1 MTTPAA
7 LAPSRRS
14 LWEQRPEGFA
24 LFVGVVTVAQAS
36 LLVPSWPQKPGWAL
50 AATVVFAWS
59 IAAALVLIRTDRR
72 AWLAAV
78 PAYSFMA
85 VVALWREADG
95 GAASGFAPMLGV
107 AVLWLALHGSRVQV
121 WLSVLGVALIM
132 LGPILLVGAPDYPV
146 SDLRRAVLWVLL
158 AALLGP
164 VTHKVVQERA
174 ALEPARARLDGLL
187 EAATGHSV
195 VATDLDGVVTV
206 FSTGA
211 ERLFGRRAAD
221 VEGRVRLVDLLDGDE
236 LDRLA
241 TERGAASRLEGL
253 THVARAGGTE
263 TRDWTWVGAHGERVP
278 VSASTSAVRDADGR
292 VTGYIT
298 IATDQT
304 AQHAALDE
312 LREREELWR
321 LLVESLPATT
331 VGLLDEHLAWIAVS
345 GPYLAQAGSTSASLT
360 GRLAGGTLADDGTRA
375 RVRGLLDRGRTAAV
389 SEVVEVQPG
398 IWLEIDALPV
408 HGSGSRV
415 LVVAR
420 DVSER
425 QRQQEER
432 EALLTAVAAEER
444 RFRALFEDAPTGVVL
459 SPGPGA
465 PAGGTV
471 EVNRAFARLLGT
483 EDGRV
488 PGGSLLP
495 LVHPEDRDVARAA
508 WSGAEH
514 GTFQARLRHVSGRYL
529 WTEVH
534 HTPVATAGAE
544 ADVVLSQVVDVTT
557 RHAAERALLEALEQ
571 QRAAA
576 EALREADAVRTDVMA
591 SVSHE
596 LRTPLTSIRGYV
608 EVLADEATGLTEEER
623 AMLDVVGRN
632 AQALMSL
639 VDDLVVLSRLDDP
652 GATSALR
659 QVRVDVGSAVHAAA
673 RTVLPSVQARAQ
685 DLVVAVDAAAE
696 VLVDPEHLDRAL
708 LNLLSNAVK
717 YTPERGRLRLVVT
730 THRDTV
736 DIAVGDEGEGIK
748 AHELNRL
755 FTRFFRTESAQ
766 RSGVPGTGLG
776 LAITKSLVE
785 LNQGRIKVRSTPG
798 IGSTFVITLP
808 RHHGRSAGAV
818 LDTSSRGE
826 EA

>member
-1 MTTPAA
+1 MTTAT
-7 LAPSRRS
+7 APLTPPRS
-14 LWEQRPEGFA
+14 TWAQRPEGFA
-24 LFVGVVTVAQAS
+24 LFVAVVTVAQAS
-36 LLVPSWPQKPGWAL
+36 LLVPTWPEEPAWAL
-50 AATVVFAWS
+50 AATVVFAWT

-72 AWLAAV
+72 KWLAAV
-78 PAYSFMA
+78 PAYSFMV

-121 WLSVLGVALIM
+121 WVSVLGVALIM
-132 LGPILLVGAPDYPV
+132 IGPILLVSAPDYPV

-164 VTHKVVQERA
+164 VTHRVVQERA

-206 FSTGA
+206 FSSGA
-211 ERLFGRRAAD
+211 ERLFGRRAAE
-221 VEGRVRLVDLLDGDE
+221 VEGRVRLVDLIDGDE
-236 LDRLA
+236 LDRVA
-241 TERGAASRLEGL
+241 AERGAGSRLAAL
-253 THVARAGGTE
+253 THLARDGGTE
-263 TRDWTWVGAHGERVP
+263 TRDWTYLTASGGRVP

-292 VTGYIT
+292 VTGWIT
-298 IATDQT
+298 VATDQS
-304 AQHAALDE
+304 AQRAALAE

-345 GPYLAQAGSTSASLT
+345 GPYLAQAGSTSQA
-360 GRLAGGTLADDGTRA
+360 LAGQVAGDTLAEDGTRA
-375 RVRGLLDRGRTAAV
+375 RVRRLLERGRAAAV

-408 HGSGSRV
+408 QGSDSHV

-420 DVSER
+420 DVSDR
-425 QRQQEER
+425 QRQQAER

-459 SPGPGA
+459 SPRPGA
-465 PAGGTV
+465 AAAGPV

-483 EDGRV
+483 EPGRQDE
-488 PGGSLLP
+488 GSLLP

-508 WSGAEH
+508 WGGAEH
-514 GTFQARLRHVSGRYL
+514 GTFRARLRHASGRYV

-534 HTPVATAGAE
+534 HTAVGIAGAE

-623 AMLDVVGRN
+623 AMLDVIGRN
-632 AQALMSL
+632 AHALMSL

-652 GATSALR
+652 GAASALR
-659 QVRVDVGSAVHAAA
+659 QVRVDVGAAVRAAA

-685 DLVVAVDAAAE
+685 DLVVTVDADAD

-717 YTPERGRLRLVVT
+717 YTPERGGLSLVVT

-798 IGSTFVITLP
+798 IGSTFVVTLP
-808 RHHGRSAGAV
+808 RHHAPAGPVDATSA
-818 LDTSSRGE
+818 RE